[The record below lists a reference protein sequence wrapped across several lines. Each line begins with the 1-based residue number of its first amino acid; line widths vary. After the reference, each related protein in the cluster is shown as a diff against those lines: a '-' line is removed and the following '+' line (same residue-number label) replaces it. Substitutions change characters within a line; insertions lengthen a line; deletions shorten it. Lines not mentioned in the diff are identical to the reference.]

1 LVEALRKCAVAHA
14 GVVAVQEVLTLHQAP
29 DMVVAVISADF
40 DDAISA
46 RDVEQTVADIE
57 NEISVLF
64 PLVTR
69 VYIRPLAG

>member
-1 LVEALRKCAVAHA
+1 
-14 GVVAVQEVLTLHQAP
+14 VLTVHQAP
-29 DMVVAVISADF
+29 DMVVAIISADF

-57 NEISVLF
+57 AAIAVRF

-69 VYIRPLAG
+69 VYIRPLGGQEPRA